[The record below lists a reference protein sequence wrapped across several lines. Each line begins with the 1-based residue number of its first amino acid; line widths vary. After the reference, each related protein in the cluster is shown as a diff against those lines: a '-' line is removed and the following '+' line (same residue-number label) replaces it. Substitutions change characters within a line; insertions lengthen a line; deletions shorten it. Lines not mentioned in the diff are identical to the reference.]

1 MAQDPLAEHSSVTQG
16 QVTVLLRAY
25 EAGDRSALGRLVP
38 LVYDELRRI
47 ARIHVRR
54 RSGHS
59 LDTTALVNE
68 AYLKLARAEGLRV
81 EDRGH
86 FMAVAA
92 LAMKQVILSRARARA
107 TAKRGDGKAPVQLD
121 EALVG
126 VERQADWLLDLDRAL
141 ELLRERDEKLARIV
155 ECRFFAGMSEEETAE
170 ALDQSLRTVQRGW
183 MRARAWLRAELQQPA
198 AGGS

>member
-1 MAQDPLAEHSSVTQG
+1 VTQG

-25 EAGDRSALGRLVP
+25 EAGDHSALGRLVP

-47 ARIHVRR
+47 ARIQVRR

-92 LAMKQVILSRARARA
+92 LAMKHVILSRARARA
-107 TAKRGDGKAPVQLD
+107 TAKRGDGQAPVPLD

-141 ELLRERDEKLARIV
+141 ELLRQRDEKLARIV

-170 ALDQSLRTVQRGW
+170 ALELSLRSVQRGW

-198 AGGS
+198 ASGS

>member
-1 MAQDPLAEHSSVTQG
+1 MTQG

-54 RSGHS
+54 RVPSQS

-86 FMAVAA
+86 FMAIAA
-92 LAMKQVILSRARARA
+92 VAMKQVILSRARARA
-107 TAKRGDGKAPVQLD
+107 TAKRGDGKVPVQLD

-141 ELLRERDEKLARIV
+141 ELLRRRDEKLARIV
-155 ECRFFAGMSEEETAE
+155 ECRFFAGMSEQETAE
-170 ALDQSLRTVQRGW
+170 ALASSLRTVQRGW
-183 MRARAWLRAELQQPA
+183 MRARAWLRAELQAPA
-198 AGGS
+198 DGS